1 MPIDP
6 YILLLLGTVGLAAL
20 FPARG
25 TASDVASGASTAAIA
40 FLFFLYG
47 ARLSTREALDGLK
60 HWRLHVTVLACTF
73 VMFPLLGLAA
83 RGLVPVVLTHP
94 LYQGLLFLTLVPST
108 IQSSIAFTS
117 MARGNVPAAIC
128 AGSFSSLV
136 GIVITPL
143 LAAAV
148 LGGSAGGFSADS
160 VVKIVLQLLVP
171 FVAGQLLRRWIG
183 GFVTRHKKV
192 LGLVDRGSI
201 LLVVYTAFSAGMVQ
215 GIWGQV
221 SPIRLGGL
229 LAVEAVLLAV
239 MLALTWYGAKAL
251 RFDRADR
258 IAIQFA
264 ASKKSLAAGL
274 PMASVLFGAHASLAV
289 LPLMLFHQMQLM
301 VCAVIAKRR
310 AHDAEVDN
318 NEVDNAQI
326 DDAEID
332 TPEPVTASAPPA
344 EPRTAV
350 GTGTRS
356 G

>member
-1 MPIDP
+1 MKRLHWPRWMPIDP
-6 YILLLLGTVGLAAL
+6 YILLLLGTVGIAAL
-20 FPARG
+20 LPARG
-25 TASDVASGASTAAIA
+25 TAADVASGASTAAIA

-47 ARLSTREALDGLK
+47 ARLSTREALDGLR

-73 VMFPLLGLAA
+73 VVFPLLGLAA
-83 RGLVPVVLTHP
+83 RGLVPVILTDP

-136 GIVITPL
+136 GIVVTPL

-148 LGGSAGGFSADS
+148 LGGSAGFSADS

-183 GFVTRHKKV
+183 GFVTRHRKV

-215 GIWGQV
+215 GIWHQV
-221 SPIRLGGL
+221 RPVRLAGL

-251 RFDRADR
+251 RFGRADR

-264 ASKKSLAAGL
+264 GSKKSLAAGL

-310 AHDAEVDN
+310 SLDPEAEDGS
-318 NEVDNAQI
+318 DG
-326 DDAEID
+326 
-332 TPEPVTASAPPA
+332 TGPVSGRESAA
-344 EPRTAV
+344 ATRTAV
-350 GTGTRS
+350 GTATRR